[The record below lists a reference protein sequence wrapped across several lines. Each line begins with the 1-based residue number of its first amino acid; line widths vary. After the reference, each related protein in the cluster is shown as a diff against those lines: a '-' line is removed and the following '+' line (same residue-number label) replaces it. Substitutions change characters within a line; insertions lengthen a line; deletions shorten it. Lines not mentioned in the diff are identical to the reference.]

1 MIVVSDSTPLITLM
15 KAARIDLL
23 HDLFGEIVIPEA
35 VYQELTSNSNFSDEA
50 KTIQESAFIR
60 IVRVKDRKTVSVLQR
75 ATGLDL
81 GESEA
86 IVYADD
92 NHADILLM
100 DEATGRRV
108 ALDMGIEIMGSVGV
122 LVTAFKGGY
131 ISISEVEEAFQK
143 IRNAKRHISEQLMS
157 DALEIIHSTRPEKG
171 QCLYGKGLDS
181 HAE

>member
-23 HDLFGEIVIPEA
+23 HALFGEVVIPEA
-35 VYQELTSNSNFSDEA
+35 VYQELTINSSFPEEA
-50 KTIQESAFIR
+50 KLIRESAFIT
-60 IVRVKDRKTVSVLQR
+60 VVQVKDRKTVSVLQR

-100 DEATGRRV
+100 DEASGRRV

-122 LVTAFKGGY
+122 LVAAYKGGY
-131 ISISEVEEAFQK
+131 ISVSEVDEAFQK
-143 IRNAKRHISEQLMS
+143 IRNAKRHISEQLIS
-157 DALEIIHSTRPEKG
+157 DALEIIHST
-171 QCLYGKGLDS
+171 D
-181 HAE
+181 

>member
-35 VYQELTSNSNFSDEA
+35 VYQELTVNSKFPNEA

-60 IVRVKDRKTVSVLQR
+60 VVRVKDRKTVSVLQR

-86 IVYADD
+86 IVYAD
-92 NHADILLM
+92 NHHADILLM
-100 DEATGRRV
+100 DEASGRRV
-108 ALDMGIEIMGSVGV
+108 ALGMGIEIMGSVGV
-122 LVTAFKGGY
+122 LVSAFKGGY
-131 ISISEVEEAFQK
+131 ISVSQAEEAFQK
-143 IRNAKRHISEQLMS
+143 IRNAKRHISERLIC
-157 DALEIIHSTRPEKG
+157 DALELIHSIEQKNG
-171 QCLYGKGLDS
+171 
-181 HAE
+181 

>member
-15 KAARIDLL
+15 KATRIDLL

-35 VYQELTSNSNFSDEA
+35 VYQELTTNSNFPEEA
-50 KTIQESAFIR
+50 ETIRESEFIR
-60 IVRVKDRKTVSVLQR
+60 IARVEDRKTVSVLQR

-92 NHADILLM
+92 HHADLLLM
-100 DEATGRRV
+100 DEASGRRV

-122 LVTAFKGGY
+122 LVTAFKCGY
-131 ISISEVEEAFQK
+131 ISASEADEQEGEVYEIKTGEHFQ
-143 IRNAKRHISEQLMS
+143 
-157 DALEIIHSTRPEKG
+157 
-171 QCLYGKGLDS
+171 
-181 HAE
+181 

>member
-23 HDLFGEIVIPEA
+23 HDLFGEVVIPEA
-35 VYQELTSNSNFSDEA
+35 VYQELTINSNFPDEA
-50 KTIQESAFIR
+50 KMIRDSVFIR
-60 IVRVKDRKTVSVLQR
+60 VVQVEDRKTVSVLQR

-92 NHADILLM
+92 NHADVLLM
-100 DEATGRRV
+100 DEASGRRV
-108 ALDMGIEIMGSVGV
+108 ALDMGIEIMGSIGI

-131 ISISEVEEAFQK
+131 ISVMEAEEAFQK
-143 IRNAKRHISEQLMS
+143 IKNAKRHISEHLIS
-157 DALEIIHSTRPEKG
+157 DALEIIHSIKSVEDR
-171 QCLYGKGLDS
+171 
-181 HAE
+181 